1 MQIGVEGTIVGTEAL
16 PEGSMTQ
23 IIPGSVGGG
32 NAFPGKCN
40 PSAYI
45 TAQQEGE
52 TVGAFG
58 WADRLNAWVNNNTL
72 LAWGVIGLVYGIAS
86 GKLGKKGK

>member
-1 MQIGVEGTIVGTEAL
+1 MQIGVEGTIVGTTAL
-16 PEGSMTQ
+16 PEGSMEQ
-23 IIPGSVGGG
+23 IIPGSVSG

-45 TAQQEGE
+45 TQQQEGE
-52 TVGAFG
+52 TVDMYG
-58 WADRLNAWVNNNTL
+58 WVDRINAWVNNNTV